1 MSQLDQIRDA
11 FLSKLWF
18 ATPGA
23 YVLVDG
29 QFGSTGK
36 GALAALIAA
45 TVGDHIDVVTT
56 NAGPNSGHT
65 GYPPDAPGYGK
76 VPVVTRQLPVASLIG
91 SMFVEPQASPVTYI
105 NAGAVIDPNI
115 LRQEACYE
123 WMSRSRLIVH
133 PCAAIIDDDHRV
145 EPASVQAIAST
156 GKGVG
161 LALSRKVLR
170 ETNVAKFR
178 QELLND
184 FCDVREF
191 AWDWSRHRVFVET
204 AQGFS
209 LGINSRFY
217 PFTTSRDCSVQQAIA
232 DAQIPWNKV
241 KKVVMSVRTYPIR
254 VGSTEQGSSGP
265 GYPDQQETTWE
276 ALGVEP
282 ELTTVTKRVR
292 RVFTWS
298 RQQFREA
305 LAVNQ
310 PDVVFLNFANYLN
323 PDRKPGHPGWADF
336 LIQAHQDYQAIMG
349 REPDFWLLGWGPRPE
364 DVEVQKSLVR

>member
-1 MSQLDQIRDA
+1 MSNLDQIRTA
-11 FLSKLWF
+11 FVNASWF

-29 QFGSTGK
+29 AYGSTGK

-45 TVGDHIDVVTT
+45 VLGDQIDVVTT

-65 GYPPDAPGYGK
+65 GYHVDGGE
-76 VPVVTRQLPVASLIG
+76 PVVTRQLPVASVIG
-91 SMFVEPQASPVTYI
+91 RKLQWHLMMEHLCVPVYL
-105 NAGAVIDPNI
+105 NAGAVIDPII
-115 LRQEACYE
+115 LKKEAEEFGVSHRQ
-123 WMSRSRLIVH
+123 LIVH
-133 PCAAIIDDDHRV
+133 PCAAIIDDSYRV
-145 EPASVQAIAST
+145 EPASVQAVAST

-178 QELLND
+178 QEILNY

-191 AWDWSRHRVFVET
+191 HWDWSKHRVFVET

-217 PFTTSRDCSVQQAIA
+217 PFTTSRDCSVQQAIS

-241 KKVVMSVRTYPIR
+241 RKVIMAVRSFPIR
-254 VGSTEQGSSGP
+254 VGNTPDGNSG
-265 GYPDQQETTWE
+265 GCYPDQEETTWE

-298 RQQFREA
+298 RIQFREA
-305 LAVNQ
+305 VAANQ
-310 PDVVFLNFANYLN
+310 PSSIFVTFCDYIKPSDMFEYGPGVGGFVIGLLTDYHKVMGCN
-323 PDRKPGHPGWADF
+323 PDFVLTAR
-336 LIQAHQDYQAIMG
+336 
-349 REPDFWLLGWGPRPE
+349 GPRPE
-364 DVEVQKSLVR
+364 DVELW